1 MARWRK
7 IITAASGITVAIGT
21 FVASGHSPFYANEGL
36 HIAMNYNRPAR
47 TLLITREGSNLNCWI
62 RLRTAVPASQAV
74 ARLSNGQ
81 RLDVRFG
88 HPDRRWLYISQVP
101 KKDETWPR
109 QFMWTSGVV
118 IMVKELSEPEKWV
131 AHPEQGTPDSS
142 ANARRRKVLV
152 GFAIA
157 GLFAAVGVA
166 ITGAFPDEKEKP
178 AKPASLSAQA
188 VIDALMSEVEGSE
201 EAETAVMHRYIRNA
215 VVIGAKAAQDL
226 MKPGKEKRLA
236 LEAHSIFRQRFGDLL
251 YNLEKIGGGLLK

>member
-47 TLLITREGSNLNCWI
+47 TLHITREGSNLNCWI
-62 RLRTAVPASQAV
+62 RLRTAVPASGAV

-88 HPDRRWLYISQVP
+88 HPDRRWLYVSQVP
-101 KKDETWPR
+101 KKEETWPK
-109 QFMWTSGVV
+109 QFTWTSGVV
-118 IMVKELSEPEKWV
+118 ITLKQLPEPEEWSV
-131 AHPEQGTPDSS
+131 HPDQGIPDSS
-142 ANARRRKVLV
+142 ANAHRRMVLV
-152 GFAIA
+152 VFAIA
-157 GLFAAVGVA
+157 GLLAAVAVT
-166 ITGAFPDEKEKP
+166 ITGMFPEKEKP
-178 AKPASLSAQA
+178 AKQASLSAQA

-236 LEAHSIFRQRFGDLL
+236 LEAQRIFRERFGDLL
-251 YNLEKIGGGLLK
+251 YNLNRIGNVYLK